1 MHEYHV
7 HTLVDITSN
16 GNLKQAFPFT
26 TMSGN
31 SVQDKHSLATARDQN
46 SNFNT
51 MLQLIQMRGNIT
63 WEQPPQMMELPNLGN
78 HGFGSYYEGSH
89 RTWHFQF
96 FTEQSGVYGDMIDPT
111 EYLSGDFNLV
121 PVVADC
127 ANTAHL
133 PIHTFVTRDL
143 EGNDRQKVIGALAG
157 GVINTYFSYSGP
169 ADK

>member
-63 WEQPPQMMELPNLGN
+63 WEQPPQIMELSNLGN
-78 HGFGSYYEGSH
+78 HGFGSYYEGTHLS
-89 RTWHFQF
+89 WHFQF
-96 FTEQSGVYGDMIDPT
+96 FTEQSGVYGDVADPT
-111 EYLSGDFNLV
+111 ENLV
-121 PVVADC
+121 EDFSLVPIITEC
-127 ANTAHL
+127 TNTAHL
-133 PIHTFVTRDL
+133 PLHTFCTK
-143 EGNDRQKVIGALAG
+143 EMQGTERQKIIGALSG
-157 GVINTYFSYSGP
+157 GIINTYFSYAGP
-169 ADK
+169 IDK